1 MSLNTFTGKAEFYHS
16 RPTYPIE
23 CIDYLIQEFDL
34 NENSVIADI
43 GAGTGILSIPFL
55 EKGMTVFSVE
65 PNSDMFTELT
75 NTLSQCQKATCFQNT
90 AENTGLADR
99 SCDLIVVGSA
109 LHWFDIEKFKLE
121 CKRILK
127 KDQIAVLSIYSWN
140 DSTKKLLSTPDFVDK
155 HAEKAK
161 EFFSPLHVKEMQFE
175 YELDYDCERFV
186 NDILSRG
193 SAPLPNEK
201 GFETFVANAKRSYE
215 KFYGNKQAKFP
226 FLAKCFTAIEIV
238 DR

>member
-1 MSLNTFTGKAEFYHS
+1 MSLNTFSGKAKFYHS
-16 RPTYPIE
+16 RPTYPTA
-23 CIDYLIQEFDL
+23 CIDYLIQKYDL
-34 NENSVIADI
+34 NENSVIADV

-55 EKGMTVFSVE
+55 ERGMTVFSIE
-65 PNSDMFTELT
+65 PNDDMFEELSKG
-75 NTLSQCQKATCFQNT
+75 LLQYKKSTCFHNT

-109 LHWFDIEKFKLE
+109 LHWFDIEKFKPE

-127 KDQIAVLSIYSWN
+127 KDQVAVLSIYSWMN
-140 DSTKKLLSTPDFVDK
+140 SAKKLLSRPDYIDK
-155 HAEKAK
+155 HAETAK
-161 EFFSPLHVKEMQFE
+161 KFFAPLKVNEMQFE

-186 NDILSRG
+186 NNMLSTG

-201 GFETFVANAKRSYE
+201 AFDAVVANAKRSYE

-226 FLAKCFTAIEIV
+226 FLAKCFTALQD
-238 DR
+238 DRE

>member
-1 MSLNTFTGKAEFYHS
+1 MSLNTFTKKAKFYHS
-16 RPTYPIE
+16 RPTYPID
-23 CIDYLIQEFDL
+23 CIDFLIEKYGLD
-34 NENSVIADI
+34 ENSVIADI

-55 EKGMTVFSVE
+55 ERGMTVFSVE
-65 PNSDMFTELT
+65 PNSDMFEELSK
-75 NTLSQCQKATCFQNT
+75 NLSQYQKSTCFQNT

-109 LHWFDIEKFKLE
+109 LHWFDVAKFRLE

-127 KDQIAVLSIYSWN
+127 KDQVAVLSIYSWF
-140 DSTKKLLSTPDFVDK
+140 DSTKKLLNRSDFVDK
-155 HAEKAK
+155 HAETAK
-161 EFFSPLHVKEMQFE
+161 EFFAPLKVEEMRFE
-175 YELDYDCERFV
+175 YELDYDCDRFI
-186 NDILSRG
+186 NDMLSRG

-201 GFETFVANAKRSYE
+201 GFEAFVANAKHSYE
-215 KFYGNKQAKFP
+215 KFYGNKPTKFP